1 MADIRMGDRVIYKDP
16 KTNKTIAGRVNDI
29 TIDGTLGT
37 VYSLT
42 LDNGTKC
49 TSGKELLIKT
59 K

>member
-1 MADIRMGDRVIYKDP
+1 MGDRVVYKDP
-16 KTNKTIAGRVNDI
+16 KTNKSIAGRVNDI

-49 TSGKELLIKT
+49 TCGKGQIIKT